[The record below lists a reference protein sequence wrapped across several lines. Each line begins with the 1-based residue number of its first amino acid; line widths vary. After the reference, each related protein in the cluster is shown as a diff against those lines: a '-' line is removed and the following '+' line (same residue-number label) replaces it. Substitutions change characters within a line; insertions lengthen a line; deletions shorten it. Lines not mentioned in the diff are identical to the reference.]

1 MGGQN
6 PQDMMKRGM
15 PMLGQVPGA
24 VKKGPLGQL
33 HKDTSELI
41 QSTQKDQS
49 QQQIDSVI
57 TPDEQS
63 FIDAQKVDEQLAQQ
77 TEYEQKQIV
86 DETFG
91 VSEGHLDAT
100 ITDKEFLAQ
109 KINEHQQS
117 TEQTP
122 WASID
127 SELIHLQNAYRSMMI
142 TEYKKLHQKGNTA
155 QYINEAKW
163 KKMDLADLQDE
174 IEIKNEIVKFGK
186 PIALT
191 HYGTVSEEKLK
202 DKMYLAQQ
210 LKHLDPFLGPWDE
223 EAQKTWA
230 AEKSNVPLSN
240 LQGYLKEELIKK
252 LKDYFEGTTYL
263 SESPFWASKPLNEI
277 VETYNKM
284 VADKK
289 AGGPLK
295 KLTTV
300 TNPVDKPEEVSP
312 LKKLAQSRLGLGAK
326 LIENIPVAK
335 ALQALKKVREAVK
348 KVRYLKKNRE
358 LQKANIERK
367 RRAEEDFGDY
377 GFKLGDVQK
386 HLTRAA
392 EIPKMRTVTKEQLEK
407 ENAPDEW
414 DTEEVSGPFN
424 VQRRTREEK
433 ALDDKFYNHPV
444 LKDMLSRD
452 TNTRENRAI
461 RRLELKKLGDGYSSL
476 SDEQKEYLIERFD
489 KEGTIT
495 EADVDFVKRQLRSR
509 LGVNTAL
516 RGPDVRKRR
525 SGEFQEAARRIR
537 SEGRI
542 PKYRIP
548 IFDSEGNVIVD
559 EKTPGAFQRYPKKI
573 WQHGRFQRPET
584 APSGAVYS
592 SDSVL
597 TSSKAAQGARWPSE
611 SIADIDDWEA
621 TYGMDWETFTEKYVE
636 YKKDPQKFLEKL
648 YPGKYAGQTEESVK
662 QQYVEALTQHWKHPN
677 AFPFGR
683 EKKFSN
689 MTIEE
694 LKAEFDGLSTSEIRK
709 VGHNFKAPF
718 QSHFEKAVTRFDEIG
733 RSLQGNVA
741 AQAMVFRG
749 PIWGREPHLH
759 EKIGTLPDEV
769 TIDEY
774 KELMEKASNFDYS
787 SLGDID
793 VKLAR
798 DIMMNNIELA
808 YTDFQSLTVPSSI
821 SESVPS
827 FKKEGSP
834 SAVSEYADH
843 ENYPLKKRVFKKNK
857 TIDRHH
863 LDDLKASRIAT
874 FKNITL
880 PRWGDFERMSTNKA
894 GKSEHRYQE
903 TIKAL
908 GFTGAKVGDEA
919 GTSTAMIDMTAIR
932 APWAK
937 FDPKKKGSAN
947 ILASILAGAIV
958 TKAQLKRL
966 QKEGAPHK
974 RSREKKPK
982 SRKRGQHGKRT
993 RVR

>member
-1 MGGQN
+1 MGGRN
-6 PQDMMKRGM
+6 PQDMFKRGM

-33 HKDTSELI
+33 HKDTSEIISPTPKPDVTLEM
-41 QSTQKDQS
+41 TQGEDPAAVS
-49 QQQIDSVI
+49 
-57 TPDEQS
+57 PDEQE

-77 TEYEQKQIV
+77 TEYEQKQIA

-100 ITDKEFLAQ
+100 ITDKAFLAQ

-127 SELIHLQNAYRSMMI
+127 SKLIHLQNAYRSMMI

-186 PIALT
+186 PIAV
-191 HYGTVSEEKLK
+191 GDFGSVSHSDLK
-202 DKMYLAQQ
+202 DKVYLVQQ
-210 LKHLDPFLGPWDE
+210 LRHLNPSYYQSWSDE
-223 EAQKTWA
+223 QP
-230 AEKSNVPLSN
+230 SVPLES
-240 LQGYLKEELIKK
+240 LQNYVKKEINTK
-252 LKDYFEGTTYL
+252 LKDYYEGTSYL
-263 SESPFWASKPLNEI
+263 SDPDDLDSKPIWEVVKI
-277 VETYNKM
+277 YNKM

-295 KLTTV
+295 QAVSSYDKFTDKF

-312 LKKLAQSRLGLGAK
+312 LKKLTQSRLGLGAK
-326 LIENIPVAK
+326 IIENIPVAK
-335 ALQALKKVREAVK
+335 ALQTLKKVREAVK

-386 HLTRAA
+386 HLTRAS

-461 RRLELKKLGDGYSSL
+461 RRLKLKRLGDGDVVL
-476 SDEQKEYLIERFD
+476 RDKQKEYLIEQFD
-489 KEGTIT
+489 KDGTIT
-495 EADVDFVKRQLRSR
+495 EAGVDAVKILA
-509 LGVNTAL
+509 GV
-516 RGPDVRKRR
+516 PDVRKRR

-537 SEGRI
+537 SEGKI

-548 IFDSEGNVIVD
+548 LFDSEGKVKID
-559 EKTPGAFQRYPKKI
+559 EKTPGAFQRYPKTI
-573 WQHGRFQRPET
+573 WQHGRFQRPEA

-611 SIADIDDWEA
+611 SIEDLENWEA
-621 TYGMDWETFTEKYVE
+621 TYGMDWDTFNEKYAA
-636 YKKDPQKFLEKL
+636 YRKDPKKFLKKL
-648 YPGKYAGQTEESVK
+648 YPDKPNYGELDKLVPSQFEE
-662 QQYVEALTQHWKHPN
+662 
-677 AFPFGR
+677 
-683 EKKFSN
+683 
-689 MTIEE
+689 
-694 LKAEFDGLSTSEIRK
+694 
-709 VGHNFKAPF
+709 
-718 QSHFEKAVTRFDEIG
+718 AVNRFDELQ
-733 RSLQGNVA
+733 RSIHGTVA

-749 PIWGREPHLH
+749 PIDGRDPHLD
-759 EKIGTLPDEV
+759 KRIGTLPDEITV
-769 TIDEY
+769 EGYLTLKDHIE
-774 KELMEKASNFDYS
+774 NFDYS

-793 VKLAR
+793 VKLAK
-798 DIMMNNIELA
+798 DIMLHNLELA
-808 YTDFQSLTVPSSI
+808 YTDFRSMTVPSMVSDPMYH
-821 SESVPS
+821 SPK
-827 FKKEGSP
+827 FK
-834 SAVSEYADH
+834 ADV
-843 ENYPLKKRVFKKNK
+843 NNPDLKKHMKTIVFKKNK

-863 LDDLKASRIAT
+863 LDELKRSSFPYAK
-874 FKNITL
+874 FKNTTL

-908 GFTGAKVGDEA
+908 GFTGSKVGDEA

-974 RSREKKPK
+974 RAREEKPK

-993 RVR
+993 RV